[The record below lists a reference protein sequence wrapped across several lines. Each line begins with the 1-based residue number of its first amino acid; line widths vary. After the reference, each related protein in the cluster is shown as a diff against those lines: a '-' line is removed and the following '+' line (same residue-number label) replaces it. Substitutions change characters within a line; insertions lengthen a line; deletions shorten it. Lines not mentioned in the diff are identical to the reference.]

1 MVSRKINL
9 KAVVEAHPFLAGT
22 KPKVRQVF
30 CQCARLHNFE
40 QGQQIFC
47 EGGEADDFYL
57 INRGQVILEVFV
69 PGRGM
74 VTIQAVDPG
83 EALGWSWLFPPHQWR
98 FSAKAVEPTQA
109 ISFAAQALREK
120 AQQDH
125 AFCYELVV
133 RLAAV
138 LAGRLE
144 DMRSRLI
151 YSYQGQPSG

>member
-1 MVSRKINL
+1 VSGKVNL
-9 KAVVEAHPFLAGT
+9 KAVVAAHPFLAGT
-22 KPKVRQVF
+22 RPKVRHVF
-30 CQCARLHNFE
+30 YQCATLHNFE

-47 EGGEADDFYL
+47 EGGEANDFYL
-57 INRGQVILEVFV
+57 INRGLVILEIFV

-74 VTIQAVDPG
+74 VTIQTVEPG
-83 EALGWSWLFPPHQWR
+83 QALGWSWLFPPHQWR
-98 FSAKAVEPTQA
+98 FSAKAAEPTQA
-109 ISFAAQALREK
+109 IAFAAKALREK

-151 YSYQGQPSG
+151 YSYQDQPNG